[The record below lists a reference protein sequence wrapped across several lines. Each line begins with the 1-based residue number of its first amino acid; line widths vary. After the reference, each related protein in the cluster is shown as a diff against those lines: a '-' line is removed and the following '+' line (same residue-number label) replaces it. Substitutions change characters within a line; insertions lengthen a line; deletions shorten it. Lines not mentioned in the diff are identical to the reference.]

1 MDLELK
7 QRTAVVIGASGG
19 IGRAI
24 AKGLAL
30 EGVRVV
36 AVARREELLKELA
49 QEVEAAGGVSVT
61 PLALDFTEEGAAK
74 ELTAAALTAM
84 GHVDILV
91 NSAGGSRPTLIDSP
105 ESRWEEAFSLNFIN
119 HRKITHALLPQMIES
134 GWGRI
139 INITGRSE
147 PDGMNAALA
156 AKAALHHWAKG
167 LSNMVGKDGITVNSI
182 DPGRTMTE
190 QMRRNHTE
198 DERKRFAE
206 EHIPVGHFGEPED
219 IAAVVMFL
227 ASPLAR
233 YITGALIP
241 VDGGVHRYQF

>member
-7 QRTAVVIGASGG
+7 SKTAVVIGASGG

-49 QEVEAAGGVSVT
+49 QEVEAAGGAAVT
-61 PLALDFTEEGAAK
+61 PLALDFTEEDAATK
-74 ELTAAALTAM
+74 LTTALADL
-84 GHVDILV
+84 GPVGILV
-91 NSAGGSRPTLIDSP
+91 NSAGGSRPTALDAP
-105 ESRWEEAFSLNFIN
+105 ESRWDEAFALNFTN
-119 HRKITHALLPQMIES
+119 HRRITHALLPQMIES

-139 INITGRSE
+139 INLTGRSE
-147 PDGMNAALA
+147 PDGINAALA

-167 LSNMVGKDGITVNSI
+167 LSNMVGKDGITVNCI

-198 DERKRFAE
+198 EARTQFAE

-219 IAAVVMFL
+219 IAAVVVFL